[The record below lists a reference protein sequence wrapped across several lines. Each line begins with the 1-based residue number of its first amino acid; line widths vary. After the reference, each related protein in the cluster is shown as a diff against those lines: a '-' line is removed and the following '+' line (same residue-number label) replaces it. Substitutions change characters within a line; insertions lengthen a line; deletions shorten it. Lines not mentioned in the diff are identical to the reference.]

1 MSKKLLY
8 WSLLFVLT
16 VGGAGVQAHF
26 SPFSSQENK
35 SSIEAFSSTPSGAN
49 VRDVFFSNTKIIVVW
64 APVTAGQDF
73 FDKSRR
79 LYELGKIKPKTVD
92 FEAVAK
98 EALKSKLDKQ
108 ITEHVEIFTYSEMRS
123 QNPSFNPFR
132 LDDASVVILQLKGTN
147 DLLAGQDNLYIGAV
161 HAEIFRLMPDVSAV
175 RNASSMYSYST
186 ANFFPKVYT
195 ENFEEPLTGAAEA
208 AYVRLVSDVA
218 TSINS
223 SW

>member
-16 VGGAGVQAHF
+16 VGGAAAQARL
-26 SPFSSQENK
+26 SPFFSQENK
-35 SSIEAFSSTPSGAN
+35 AVIQAFLSTPSGTN
-49 VRDVFFSNTKIIVVW
+49 VRDAFFSNTKIIVVW
-64 APVTAGQDF
+64 APITARQDF

-98 EALKSKLDKQ
+98 EALKSKLDKK
-108 ITEHVEIFTYSEMRS
+108 ITERLEIFTYSEMRS